1 MVRKKI
7 TQCCM
12 LLAVVL
18 ISQPLLA
25 DNWARFRGPNGMGVS
40 NDKGIPDQFDEKN
53 GILWK
58 IPLPGPSNSSPIVWG
73 KRLFVQ
79 TTTKDAKTRLLMCLD
94 SANGK
99 TLWSR
104 SIPASKAHTHDKN
117 TLASATP
124 AADGQVVVAA
134 FWDGKDIILAAYDFQ
149 GEKLWDKNL
158 GSFTSQHGAGAS
170 PIIYKDKVIFVND
183 QDGTSQVLVLN
194 KKTGD
199 IIWQAPREAFR
210 ACYSA
215 PFILEKKGFEPELIV
230 TSTKSI
236 RSYQPDKG
244 TVNWNWTWT
253 FSGMPLRTT
262 GSPIYAHDMIFACS
276 GDGGGDRHMA
286 AIGLEGGGSK
296 TQTKTLWENKKDF
309 PYVPCLL
316 SRGDNLYFVN
326 DKGFA
331 GCYAMKDGKQIWYK
345 RLPEATFTSSP
356 VLIDGK
362 MVAASEEGDVYVLA
376 AEPTYRLIARNTLG
390 ERVRATPAVADNRL
404 YIRGQYHLFCIGK
417 NQ

>member
-1 MVRKKI
+1 MSCKI
-7 TQCCM
+7 RICVLCV
-12 LLAVVL
+12 VVL
-18 ISQPLLA
+18 ICQPLLA
-25 DNWARFRGPNGMGVS
+25 GNWPRFRGPNGAGIAD
-40 NDKGIPDQFDEKN
+40 DKDIPDQFDEKN

-58 IPLPGPSNSSPIVWG
+58 VPMPGPGNSSPIVWEN
-73 KRLFVQ
+73 RLFVQ
-79 TTTKDAKTRLLMCLD
+79 ATTKDGKARLLMCLD
-94 SANGK
+94 AGSGK
-99 TLWSR
+99 TLWAR
-104 SIPASKAHTHDKN
+104 SIPAGKAHTHEKN
-117 TLASATP
+117 TLASSTP
-124 AADGQVVVAA
+124 ATDGQVVVTA
-134 FWDGKDIILAAYDFQ
+134 FWDGKEIILAAYDLE
-149 GEKLWDKNL
+149 GKKLWDRNL

-170 PIIYKDKVIFVND
+170 PIIYKDKVFFVND
-183 QDGTSQVLVLN
+183 QDGTSTAMALN

-199 IIWQAPREAFR
+199 ILWQAPREAFR

-215 PFILEKKGFEPELIV
+215 PFILTKPGAEPELII

-262 GSPIYAHDMIFACS
+262 GSPIYSHDTIFACS

-286 AIGLEGGGSK
+286 AIGLEGSGAR
-296 TQTKTLWENKKDF
+296 TQAKLLWENKKDF

-316 SRGDNLYFVN
+316 SRGDKLYFVN

-331 GCYAMKDGKQIWYK
+331 GCYTMKEGKQIWYK

-356 VLIDGK
+356 VMIDGK
-362 MVAASEEGDVYVLA
+362 IMAASEEGDVYVLA
-376 AEPTYRLIARNTLG
+376 AEPTFRLIAKNTLG
-390 ERVRATPAVADNRL
+390 ERVRATPAVANNRL
-404 YIRGQYHLFCIGK
+404 YIRGQHHLFCIGK

>member
-1 MVRKKI
+1 MPCKKVVRFCI
-7 TQCCM
+7 
-12 LLAVVL
+12 LVVL
-18 ISQPLLA
+18 VLICSPILA
-25 DNWARFRGPNGMGVS
+25 DNWPRFRGPNGTGVA
-40 NDKGIPDQFDEKN
+40 NAKDIPDQFDEKN

-58 IPLPGPSNSSPIVWG
+58 VPMPGPGNSSPIVWG

-79 TTTKDAKTRLLMCLD
+79 STTKDGKARLLLSLD
-94 SANGK
+94 AVTGK
-99 TLWSR
+99 TLWAR
-104 SIPASKAHTHDKN
+104 SISASKAHINEKN
-117 TLASATP
+117 TLASSTP
-124 AADGQVVVAA
+124 ATDGQVVITA

-149 GEKLWDKNL
+149 GKKLWDKNL

-170 PIIYKDKVIFVND
+170 PILYKDKVFFVND
-183 QDGTSQVLVLN
+183 QDDASEVLALN

-199 IIWQAPREAFR
+199 VIWQAPREAFR

-215 PFILEKKGFEPELIV
+215 PFILEKPGAEPELIV

-236 RSYQPDKG
+236 RSYQVDKG
-244 TVNWNWTWT
+244 TVNWSWYWT

-262 GSPIYAHDMIFACS
+262 GSPIYAQDTIFACS
-276 GDGGGDRHMA
+276 GDGGGPRHMA
-286 AIGLEGGGSK
+286 AIGLEGASSK
-296 TQTKTLWENKKDF
+296 TQTKLLWENKKDF

-316 SRGDNLYFVN
+316 ARGDNLYFVN
-326 DKGFA
+326 DKGIA

-345 RLPEATFTSSP
+345 RLAEASFLSSP

-390 ERVRATPAVADNRL
+390 ERVRATPAVANNRL
-404 YIRGQYHLFCIGK
+404 YILGQHHLFCIGK
-417 NQ
+417 KE